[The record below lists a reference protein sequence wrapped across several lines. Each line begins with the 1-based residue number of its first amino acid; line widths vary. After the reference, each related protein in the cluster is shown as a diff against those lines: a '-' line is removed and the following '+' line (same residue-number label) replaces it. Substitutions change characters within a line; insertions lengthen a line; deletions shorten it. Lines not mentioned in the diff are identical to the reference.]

1 LPELVIDRPAAVSYV
16 PGATE
21 LGQTL
26 RLAAPLA
33 AVWSAI
39 QDPRLVAE
47 CVPGARLVELAGDQ
61 LRGEVRASLG
71 PIETLFTGEGQIRYD
86 ASNRQAEVIG
96 EGRDSRTGTRL
107 NGRAVVRLHE
117 IDAATTGAVVTI
129 DYTMQGP
136 LAQFARGS
144 IVQDFAAEISAAFA
158 ANLQARLA
166 GGTAPQQTRLSTGW
180 LLIRAILRR
189 LGLMRRSG

>member
-1 LPELVIDRPAAVSYV
+1 
-16 PGATE
+16 
-21 LGQTL
+21 
-26 RLAAPLA
+26 
-33 AVWSAI
+33 
-39 QDPRLVAE
+39 
-47 CVPGARLVELAGDQ
+47 
-61 LRGEVRASLG
+61 
-71 PIETLFTGEGQIRYD
+71 
-86 ASNRQAEVIG
+86 
-96 EGRDSRTGTRL
+96 
-107 NGRAVVRLHE
+107 VVRLHE
-117 IDAATTGAVVTI
+117 IDAATTGAVVSI